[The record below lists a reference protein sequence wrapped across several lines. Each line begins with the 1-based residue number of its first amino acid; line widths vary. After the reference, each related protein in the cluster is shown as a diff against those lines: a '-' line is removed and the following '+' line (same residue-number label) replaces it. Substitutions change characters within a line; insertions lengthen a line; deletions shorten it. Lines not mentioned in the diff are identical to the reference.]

1 MNAREV
7 SEIRR
12 RFRADKSNI
21 THVRGCY
28 VNEKKEIISQFHQS
42 MALLSQSESEELL
55 AILKRTLSGTIGRNL
70 VDITFDTK
78 QVVSGDEH
86 RLLMALRSSNVNDI
100 DAVHTFYQ
108 RVIDSLNLETNYLI
122 LLTYDAYDVPYRAK
136 DGEEFDEGSNE
147 VYNYIL
153 CSICPVKPTKSA
165 LSFHAH
171 ENAFRNLSPDWI
183 ISPPELGFLFPS
195 FDDRCTNLYNALYY
209 TKNAGE
215 NYRSFVDAVFNA
227 PILMPAKIQ
236 KETFQDL
243 LGETLEDECRY
254 EVVQS
259 VRDQLCALIEEHKIS
274 KDPQPLK
281 ISRDGFKRLI
291 TGSGVSSEKAESFS
305 ERFGETF
312 GADTTLSPKNLVDT
326 RQTEVRTADVK
337 ISVSSERSDLVET
350 RVIDGVRYVLVRIEN
365 GVEVNGV
372 PVQID

>member
-1 MNAREV
+1 MNTREV

-21 THVRGCY
+21 THIRGCY
-28 VNEKKEIISQFHQS
+28 VNEKKEIISEFHQS

-55 AILKRTLSGTIGRNL
+55 AILKRTLSGSIGRNL
-70 VDITFDTK
+70 VDITFDTR
-78 QVVSGDEH
+78 QVVSSDEH
-86 RLLMALRSSNVNDI
+86 RLLMALRSSSLNDI

-108 RVIDSLNLETNYLI
+108 RVIESLNLETNYLI
-122 LLTYDAYDVPYRAK
+122 LLTNDAYDVPYKAK
-136 DGEEFDEGSNE
+136 DGETFEEGSNE

-153 CSICPVKPTKSA
+153 CSICPVKATKPA

-171 ENAFRNLSPDWI
+171 ENAFRNLSPDWV

-227 PILMPAKIQ
+227 PILMPAKRQ
-236 KETFQDL
+236 KETFQEL
-243 LGETLEDECRY
+243 LGESLENECRC

-259 VRDQLCALIEEHKIS
+259 VRDQLCALIEEHKQS
-274 KDPQPLK
+274 KDPTPLV
-281 ISRDGFKRLI
+281 ISKNGMKRLI
-291 TGSGVSSEKAESFS
+291 TGSGVSE
-305 ERFGETF
+305 ERADAFTERYDEAF
-312 GADTTLSPKNLVDT
+312 GAETTLSPRNLVDT
-326 RQTEVRTADVK
+326 KTEISTADVR
-337 ISVSSERSDLVET
+337 IQISSERSDLVET
-350 RVIDGVRYVLVRIEN
+350 RVIDGVRYVLIR
-365 GVEVNGV
+365 VEDSVSVNGV

>member
-28 VNEKKEIISQFHQS
+28 VNERKEIISEFHQS
-42 MALLSQSESEELL
+42 MALLSQAESEELL
-55 AILKRTLSGTIGRNL
+55 AILKRTLSGSIGRNL

-78 QVVSGDEH
+78 QVVSADEH
-86 RLLMALRSSNVNDI
+86 RLLMALRSSGLNDI

-108 RVIDSLNLETNYLI
+108 KVIESLNLETNYLI
-122 LLTYDAYDVPYRAK
+122 LLTEDSYDIPYRAK
-136 DGEEFDEGSNE
+136 DGENFDDGSTE
-147 VYNYIL
+147 VYHYIL
-153 CSICPVKPTKSA
+153 CSICPVKATKVA
-165 LSFHAH
+165 LSFQAH

-195 FDDRCTNLYNALYY
+195 FDDRSTNLYNALYY

-227 PILMPAKIQ
+227 PILMPAKRQ

-243 LGETLEDECRY
+243 LGESLEEECRC

-259 VRDQLCALIEEHKIS
+259 VRDQLCALIEEHKQSRDPHPLVIS
-274 KDPQPLK
+274 KSGMQ
-281 ISRDGFKRLI
+281 RLI
-291 TGSGVSSEKAESFS
+291 TGSGVSDERAQAFSQRYDES
-305 ERFGETF
+305 F
-312 GADTTLSPKNLVDT
+312 GADTALSPRNLVDSK
-326 RQTEVRTADVK
+326 TEIRTADVR
-337 ISVSSERSDLVET
+337 IQISSERSDLVET
-350 RVIDGVRYVLVRIEN
+350 RMIDGVRYVLIRVEDS
-365 GVEVNGV
+365 VEVNGV
-372 PVQID
+372 PIQID

>member
-21 THVRGCY
+21 THIRGCY
-28 VNEKKEIISQFHQS
+28 VNEKKEIISEFHQS

-55 AILKRTLSGTIGRNL
+55 AILKRTLSGSIGRNL

-86 RLLMALRSSNVNDI
+86 RLLMALRSSGLNDI

-108 RVIDSLNLETNYLI
+108 RVIDSLNLESNYLI
-122 LLTYDAYDVPYRAK
+122 LLTNDAYDIPYRAK
-136 DGEEFDEGSNE
+136 DGEEFNEGSNE

-153 CSICPVKPTKSA
+153 CSICPVKATKPA

-183 ISPPELGFLFPS
+183 ISAPELGFLFPS

-209 TKNAGE
+209 TKNVGE
-215 NYRSFVDAVFNA
+215 NYRPFVDAVFNA
-227 PILMPAKIQ
+227 PILMPAKRQ
-236 KETFQDL
+236 KETFQEL
-243 LGETLEDECRY
+243 LGESLEEECRC

-259 VRDQLCALIEEHKIS
+259 VRDQLCALIEEHKLS
-274 KDPQPLK
+274 KDPHPLV
-281 ISRDGFKRLI
+281 ISKTGMKRLI
-291 TGSGVSSEKAESFS
+291 TGVGVSDERADAFS
-305 ERFGETF
+305 ERYDEAF
-312 GADTTLSPKNLVDT
+312 GADTALSPRNLVDNK
-326 RQTEVRTADVK
+326 TEVCTADVR
-337 ISVSSERSDLVET
+337 IQISSERSDLVET
-350 RVIDGVRYVLVRIEN
+350 RVIDGVRYVLIRVEDS
-365 GVEVNGV
+365 VEVNGV
-372 PVQID
+372 PIKID

>member
-28 VNEKKEIISQFHQS
+28 VNERKEIISEFHQS

-55 AILKRTLSGTIGRNL
+55 TILKKTLSGTIGRNL
-70 VDITFDTK
+70 VDISFDTK
-78 QVVSGDEH
+78 QVVSSDEH
-86 RLLMALRSSNVNDI
+86 RLLMALRSSSVNDI

-108 RVIDSLNLETNYLI
+108 RVIDALNLETNYLI
-122 LLTYDAYDVPYRAK
+122 LLTYDAYDIPYRAK
-136 DGEEFDEGSNE
+136 DGEEFEEGSSE
-147 VYNYIL
+147 VFNYIL
-153 CSICPVKPTKSA
+153 CSICPVKATKPA
-165 LSFHAH
+165 LSFQAH

-209 TKNAGE
+209 TKNPAE

-227 PILMPAKIQ
+227 PILMPAKRQ
-236 KETFQDL
+236 KESFQDM
-243 LGETLEDECRY
+243 LGETLQEECRC

-259 VRDQLCALIEEHKIS
+259 VRDQLCALIEEHKQS
-274 KDPQPLK
+274 KDPTPLV
-281 ISRDGFKRLI
+281 ISKNGMKRLI
-291 TGSGVSSEKAESFS
+291 TGSGVSQERADAFAEKYD
-305 ERFGETF
+305 ETF
-312 GADTTLSPKNLVDT
+312 GAETALSPRNLIDT
-326 RQTEVRTADVK
+326 KTEVKTADVR
-337 ISVSSERSDLVET
+337 IQISSERSDLVET
-350 RVIDGVRYVLVRIEN
+350 RVIDGVRYVLIRVEDS
-365 GVEVNGV
+365 VEVNGV